1 MIAESL
7 TLNEQYQAVPP
18 SLSANHRLM
27 TERLKHESQ
36 SEVLRFLAERP
47 LHTAVMS
54 GFIRD
59 NGLESKLNRGCFYGY
74 RNKAAALEGVS
85 LIGHAT
91 FIEARCDDAM
101 LEFSRLA
108 RDFPNAHM
116 IMGEHEMIQ
125 RFWKYYSS
133 GGQASRSLCQQ
144 TLFELRQ
151 PRTDFYPVSRL
162 RTASLDDLS
171 TVMSVHAALAFAES
185 GVDPLQIDPA
195 GFRLRCQRR
204 IEQGRVWVWVENGNL
219 IFKAD
224 VISDTPDVSYLEGI
238 YVDPNQRGKGFGSRC
253 VLQLSHHL
261 LRRSKSISV
270 LVNQECRHSQTF
282 FHKLG
287 FLSRGLYD
295 TIFLQTKKEL
305 L

>member
-1 MIAESL
+1 MIAESPIP
-7 TLNEQYQAVPP
+7 NERYQAVSP

-27 TERLKHESQ
+27 TERLTHESQ

-59 NGLESKLNRGCFYGY
+59 NGLESELNRGCFYGY

-91 FIEARCDDAM
+91 FIEARSDNAM
-101 LEFSRLA
+101 LEFGRLA
-108 RDFPNAHM
+108 RGFPNAHM
-116 IMGEHEMIQ
+116 IMGEHEMIK

-133 GGQASRSLCQQ
+133 GGQAARRLCQQ

-151 PRTDFYPVSRL
+151 SRTEFHSVSRL
-162 RTASLDDLS
+162 RTANLDDLS
-171 TVMSVHAALAFAES
+171 TVMAVHATLAFEES
-185 GVDPLQIDPA
+185 GVNPLQIDPE
-195 GFRLRCQRR
+195 GFRMRYQRR
-204 IEQGRVWVWVENGNL
+204 IEQDRVWVWIENGEL
-219 IFKAD
+219 IFKAE
-224 VISDTPDVSYLEGI
+224 VISDTPDVIYLEGI
-238 YVDPNQRGKGFGSRC
+238 YVAPNQRGKGYGSRC

-270 LVNQECRHSQTF
+270 LVNQEGRRAQNF
-282 FHKLG
+282 FNNLG

-295 TIFLQTKKEL
+295 TIFLQTQKEL

>member
-1 MIAESL
+1 MITESP
-7 TLNEQYQAVPP
+7 TLNEQSRAVSA

-27 TERLKHESQ
+27 TRRLTHESQ

-59 NGLESKLNRGCFYGY
+59 NGLESELNRGRFYGY
-74 RNKAAALEGVS
+74 RNKAGTLEGVS

-91 FIEARCDDAM
+91 FIEARSDNAM
-101 LEFSRLA
+101 LGFARLA
-108 RDFPNAHM
+108 RDFSNVHM
-116 IMGEHEMIQ
+116 IMGEHEMIK

-133 GGQASRSLCQQ
+133 GGQASRRWCQE

-151 PRTDFYPVSRL
+151 PRTGFHSVSGL
-162 RTASLDDLS
+162 RTANLDDLS
-171 TVMSVHAALAFAES
+171 TIMAVHARLAFEES
-185 GVDPLQIDPA
+185 GVNPLEIDPK
-195 GFRLRCQRR
+195 GFRMRCQRR
-204 IEQGRVWVWVENGNL
+204 IERDRVWVWVENGEL

-224 VISDTPDVSYLEGI
+224 VISDTPDVIYLEGI
-238 YVDPNQRGKGFGSRC
+238 YVDQNQRGKGYGSRC

-270 LVNQECRHSQTF
+270 LVNQERRHAQNF
-282 FHKLG
+282 FNSLG
-287 FLSRGLYD
+287 FLARGLYD
-295 TIFLQTKKEL
+295 TIFLQI
-305 L
+305 